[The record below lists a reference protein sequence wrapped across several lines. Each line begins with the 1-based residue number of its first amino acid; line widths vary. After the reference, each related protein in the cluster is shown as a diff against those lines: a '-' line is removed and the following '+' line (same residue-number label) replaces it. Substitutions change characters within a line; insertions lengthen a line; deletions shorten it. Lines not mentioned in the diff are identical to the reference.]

1 MCARACVCVPYREL
15 SLSVCLSLR
24 GDDEETKTRVLY
36 LIEKVCISQIS
47 KNLLEK
53 ISKKTRG
60 KKLRVLVELGFTEL

>member
-36 LIEKVCISQIS
+36 LIEKVFLYHQRR
-47 KNLLEK
+47 KTLLEK
-53 ISKKTRG
+53 
-60 KKLRVLVELGFTEL
+60 

>member
-1 MCARACVCVPYREL
+1 MRACVCVCVPYREL
-15 SLSVCLSLR
+15 SLSVCLSLSLR

-36 LIEKVCISQIS
+36 LIEKVFIQIS

-60 KKLRVLVELGFTEL
+60 KKFRVLIELGFT

>member
-36 LIEKVCISQIS
+36 LIEKVFIQIS

-60 KKLRVLVELGFTEL
+60 KKFRVLIELGFT

>member
-36 LIEKVCISQIS
+36 LIEKVFIFFRYAKLCL
-47 KNLLEK
+47 KNKQKNTEA
-53 ISKKTRG
+53 
-60 KKLRVLVELGFTEL
+60 KKLGF

>member
-1 MCARACVCVPYREL
+1 M
-15 SLSVCLSLR
+15 
-24 GDDEETKTRVLY
+24 
-36 LIEKVCISQIS
+36 S